1 MLLDVC
7 WHLNAHVCVGWG
19 HIEIVSVEHVI
30 GSQCQPCSH
39 PAASKQQM
47 AGLDAVAD
55 LDRLCLLGSNCVL
68 TWRETKYYSQAGKQ
82 IIVTSLAG
90 RWLYLSHVQME
101 FEEKKLAQDVA
112 WAGCTYVCSLCV
124 CIWLFACPSVCLLIY
139 LSVYLFVF
147 SAAACLLPHIS
158 YVCLSVFVLWRMFQC
173 CRSLYQKVQQR
184 KNIIKWIRAS
194 VHLPLH
200 CATGCP
206 SMPNTALGD
215 VL

>member
-1 MLLDVC
+1 MKHFLCGYGKLSLKSYLAGRSWQFCRIKRRHFQVIGHPAEFGWKHIPYVLRLIVERLLLSLSDC
-7 WHLNAHVCVGWG
+7 RCQTISAPTPLCICVCVCLFVCTSLCAIICTYKGLLTSKCTR
-19 HIEIVSVEHVI
+19 VYRM
-30 GSQCQPCSH
+30 GSYRNCLCGTCNWEPLFQPCSH

-112 WAGCTYVCSLCV
+112 WAGCT
-124 CIWLFACPSVCLLIY
+124 
-139 LSVYLFVF
+139 
-147 SAAACLLPHIS
+147 
-158 YVCLSVFVLWRMFQC
+158 
-173 CRSLYQKVQQR
+173 
-184 KNIIKWIRAS
+184 
-194 VHLPLH
+194 
-200 CATGCP
+200 
-206 SMPNTALGD
+206 
-215 VL
+215 